1 MFPSAGGRGGGMMMT
16 SKKGPASAAAST
28 TMPLN
33 DALNLLIQGYIKGK
47 NSEMPLR
54 VDLEVKVSHKQPF

>member
-16 SKKGPASAAAST
+16 SKKGPTSAAGGT

-47 NSEMPLR
+47 I
-54 VDLEVKVSHKQPF
+54 